1 MVYIKIKIKRS
12 RIKTQLW
19 NSITVS
25 DNKDEYIGIT

>member
-25 DNKDEYIGIT
+25 DNKEI